1 MPSERPAQRLTD
13 IIENID
19 RIRSYVQGLT
29 YEGYLSSTL
38 IQDAVERCFARISE
52 AAVKLG
58 DQMDVRH
65 PNIPWADIRSFGNR
79 LRHAYDDI
87 DDRILWSAVQHD
99 LQPLHE
105 ACEAELTARARGFPF
120 EV

>member
-19 RIRSYVQGLT
+19 RIRSHVRTLT
-29 YEGYLSSTL
+29 YDTYIVTPLV
-38 IQDAVERCFARISE
+38 QDAVERCFARISE

-58 DQMDVRH
+58 DQMDVRYA
-65 PNIPWADIRSFGNR
+65 NVPWVDIRSFGNR

-99 LQPLHE
+99 LQPLRE
-105 ACEAELTARARGFPF
+105 ACETELAALERGLAF
-120 EV
+120 ER